1 MKISASIERSYHKR
15 KDGLY
20 QEVISHF
27 VHFEDV
33 MGNKQTKLDRSEL
46 GLVYQENTSHNS
58 FAGTVLLKEN
68 GVEKRLIVCE
78 KTR

>member
-27 VHFEDV
+27 VHFEDAL
-33 MGNKQTKLDRSEL
+33 GSKQTKLDRAEL
-46 GLVYQENTSHNS
+46 GLVYQENNTHNS
-58 FAGTVLLKEN
+58 FGGTVIFKED
-68 GVEKRLIVCE
+68 GVEKRLLVVN
-78 KTR
+78 K